1 MPENFDSS
9 THKTLDVPGQA
20 MSTSDLLVDAMMN
33 LVAREGMQG
42 TSVRKIARAA
52 GVTEAVLYRHF
63 ANKDAM
69 IREAFEAVVSLL
81 CAERE
86 EMLASDLSSE
96 KKVHEWVATAL
107 EAFDRQPESFAFVFL
122 SAHTMPEGCLAQRR
136 RIGLLFESLLE
147 SAQLSGDLPEGDT
160 TLQRM
165 QMAGLIAGV
174 ARAVYV
180 DLLPGPAADHA
191 QACGIAAWRMLGG
204 VSTNADH

>member
-1 MPENFDSS
+1 
-9 THKTLDVPGQA
+9 

-52 GVTEAVLYRHF
+52 GMTEAVLYRHF
-63 ANKDAM
+63 KSKDAM
-69 IREAFEAVVSLL
+69 IRQAFEAVISIL

-96 KKVHEWVATAL
+96 KKVHEWVSTAL
-107 EAFDRQPESFAFVFL
+107 EAFDRRPECFAFVFL
-122 SAHTMPEGCLAQRR
+122 SGHTMPDGCLEQRR
-136 RIGLLFESLLE
+136 RIGLLFERLLE
-147 SAQLSGDLPEGDT
+147 SAQISGDLPKGDA

-191 QACGIAAWRMLGG
+191 KACGIAAWRMLGG
-204 VSTNADH
+204 ASTTTDH